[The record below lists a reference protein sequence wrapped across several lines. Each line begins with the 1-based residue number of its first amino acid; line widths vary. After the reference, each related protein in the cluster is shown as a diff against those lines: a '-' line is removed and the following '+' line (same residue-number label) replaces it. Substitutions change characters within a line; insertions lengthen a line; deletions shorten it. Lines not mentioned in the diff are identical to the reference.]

1 MNSVFDGTPPRI
13 GIRPTIDGR
22 TNGVRESLE
31 EQTMNMARATAEL
44 LSSTLRRPNGQPVE
58 CVIADT
64 TIGGFAEAAACA
76 DKFRREN
83 VGVSITVTPC
93 WCYGSETMD
102 LDPTTPKAVWGFN
115 GTERPGAVYLAAVL
129 AAHNQKGVPAFGIY
143 GREVQDRTDAVIP
156 TDVREKL
163 LRFARAGLAVAEMR
177 GKAYLSLGGVSM
189 GIAGSIVDQGFFQKW
204 LGVRAECV
212 DMSEVQRRLQL
223 GIYDKEEF
231 ERALAWTKAKCVE
244 GKDCNDPSV
253 RRSAEQKAE
262 EWKTSVAMT
271 LIARDLMV
279 GNPKLAAMG
288 FPEEALGHNAIAAGF
303 QGQRHWTDF
312 MPNGDFM
319 ETMLNTSFD
328 WNGPRQPMVMA
339 TENDCLNGVGMLF
352 GNLLTAK
359 AQIFSDVRTFW
370 SPDAIKRVTGWTPD
384 GLAAGG
390 LIHLINSGA
399 TCLDGA
405 GEMTVDGQPSFKPFW
420 DVSEADIA
428 ATLRATRFCAADL
441 GYFRGGG
448 FSTDFTTRG
457 GMPLTMT
464 RLSLVDGLGPVLQ
477 IAEGHS
483 VTLPDAVHDT
493 LDGRTNP
500 SWPTTWF
507 APRLT
512 GEGPFRST
520 YNVMNAWG
528 ANHGA
533 ISHGHIGADLITLA
547 AMLRIPV
554 AMHNVEEEA
563 VFRPSAWTMFGSE
576 PEGADYRACGV
587 YGPLYG

>member
-22 TNGVRESLE
+22 ANGVRESLE

-44 LSSTLRRPNGQPVE
+44 LSSTLRRPNGGRVE

-143 GREVQDRTDAVIP
+143 GREVQDRTDTVIP
-156 TDVREKL
+156 ADVREKL
-163 LRFARAGLAVAEMR
+163 SRFARAGLAVAEMR

-231 ERALAWTKAKCVE
+231 ERALAWTKANCVE
-244 GKDCNDPSV
+244 GEDCNDPSV
-253 RRSAEQKAE
+253 RRSAERKAE
-262 EWKTSVAMT
+262 EWKTCVAMT

-288 FPEEALGHNAIAAGF
+288 FPEEALGHNAIAGGF

-405 GEMTVDGQPSFKPFW
+405 GEMTIDGQPAFKPFW
-420 DVSEADIA
+420 DVTEADIA
-428 ATLRATRFCAADL
+428 ATMNATRFCAADL

-493 LDGRTNP
+493 LDDRTNP